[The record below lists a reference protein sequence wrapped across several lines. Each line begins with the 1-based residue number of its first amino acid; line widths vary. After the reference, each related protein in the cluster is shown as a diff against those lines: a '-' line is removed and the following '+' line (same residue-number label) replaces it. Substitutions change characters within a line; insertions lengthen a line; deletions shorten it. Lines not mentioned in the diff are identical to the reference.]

1 MDREDEPAF
10 ASRLP
15 DPARTRAIRE
25 ERACP
30 DNPPQRR
37 NDSRG
42 SPSSSS
48 SSSSPTP
55 TFTKP
60 SACAGIDLAHDRFV
74 GPESAVSDLRAAMT
88 RGTPGGEGTLPV
100 VLAQPG

>member
-1 MDREDEPAF
+1 MDGEDEPAF
-10 ASRLP
+10 ASRRL

-30 DNPPQRR
+30 DNPPQRG

-48 SSSSPTP
+48 PTP
-55 TFTKP
+55 TSAKS
-60 SACAGIDLAHDRFV
+60 SACAGIDVAHDRFA
-74 GPESAVSDLRAAMT
+74 GCESAVSDLRAAMT
-88 RGTPGGEGTLPV
+88 RGTPGGEGALPV

>member
-30 DNPPQRR
+30 DNPPQRG

-48 SSSSPTP
+48 PTP
-55 TFTKP
+55 TSAKP
-60 SACAGIDLAHDRFV
+60 SACAGIDVAHDRFA

-88 RGTPGGEGTLPV
+88 RGTPGGEGALPV
-100 VLAQPG
+100 VPAQPG